1 MQPFVQPEVAVI
13 VVAAGSGVRLG
24 HAEPKAF
31 VRLAGRSILEH
42 SLAAIAALAEP
53 VQVVVVAPDSHVAEA
68 SIIADRALGADAHL
82 SVVAGGASR
91 HASVEAG
98 LAKLETHVDIVL
110 IHDAARALTPTNVF
124 DRVIASVRAHRA
136 GALPVLPVADSI
148 KRVDGDLVTASVER
162 SELAA
167 AQTPQGFPRQQLI
180 EAYVTAAGHDYT
192 DDAGVYTNAGLPV
205 HTVEGSD
212 LAFKIT
218 TASDLD
224 RAEQIARV
232 LIPLS
237 TVTDSVSRVGVGVDT
252 HAFGTEKGLW
262 LAGLHWPDE
271 DSLAGHSDGDAVA
284 HALCDALLSAAGLGD
299 IGGLF
304 GTDDPAFAGAHG
316 DVFVRAAVAK
326 LREAGWV
333 PVNVSVQMVGNRPKL
348 APRRDEA
355 QSVLSEWVG
364 APVSLGATTT
374 DGLGFTGRGQGIA
387 AVATALIA
395 RV

>member
-1 MQPFVQPEVAVI
+1 MQPLVQPEVAVI

-31 VRLAGRSILEH
+31 VQLAGRSILEH
-42 SLAAIAALAEP
+42 SLTAIAALAEP

-124 DRVIASVRAHRA
+124 DRVISSVRAHRA

-167 AQTPQGFPRQQLI
+167 AQTPQGFQRQQLI

-218 TASDLD
+218 TAADLD